1 MLTLQPPTPV
11 TNHRRRA
18 ADEHPIPSKKANDR
32 KLPPL
37 VCPIQNFF
45 AAGSPLGVIL
55 LLRGFKIAS
64 RKSLTGGS
72 GHDALSDVKSPSP
85 TSINFCY
92 PAVEN
97 LYNIFHKVMYLRIR
111 QFTNFDLI
119 TYPLSLSFRLIQ
131 LLIDW
136 NH

>member
-1 MLTLQPPTPV
+1 MLTLQPTTTKPSMI
-11 TNHRRRA
+11 
-18 ADEHPIPSKKANDR
+18 DEHPIPNSDNR

-37 VCPIQNFF
+37 LFPVQNFF

-64 RKSLTGGS
+64 RKSLGQSAQHT
-72 GHDALSDVKSPSP
+72 ALSDVKSPSP
-85 TSINFCY
+85 SSINFCY

-97 LYNIFHKVMYLRIR
+97 LYNIFHKVSIQTDPMIIR
-111 QFTNFDLI
+111 HCKLKNSYNRT
-119 TYPLSLSFRLIQ
+119 T
-131 LLIDW
+131 LLHIDS

>member
-1 MLTLQPPTPV
+1 MLTLQPTTPPPPPPPS
-11 TNHRRRA
+11 
-18 ADEHPIPSKKANDR
+18 ADEHSVPDSR

-37 VCPIQNFF
+37 LFPVQNFF

-64 RKSLTGGS
+64 RKSLGQS
-72 GHDALSDVKSPSP
+72 VHSALSDVKSPSP

-97 LYNIFHKVMYLRIR
+97 LYNIFHKVSCLYLIP
-111 QFTNFDLI
+111 
-119 TYPLSLSFRLIQ
+119 TYTKKKML
-131 LLIDW
+131 
-136 NH
+136 